1 MFRPPDS
8 VFPDRVLR
16 GSAAAEPAVTAPAPD
31 ADAALLA
38 AYAQGDA
45 AAGAALTA
53 RLAPRLFA
61 YAARLLADRAE
72 AEDVTQEVM
81 LRLWR
86 IAPQWRAGEAKV
98 STWAYRVT
106 ANLCT
111 DRLRRRR
118 SRPGVALDLVAEPT
132 DPGPGAEA
140 GMIAADRAQALD
152 AALQAL
158 PDRQRQA
165 VVLRHLEGLSN
176 PEIAVIL
183 DIGVEAVES
192 LIARGKRALTARL
205 AGQRAALGYDDD

>member
-8 VFPDRVLR
+8 AFPDRVLR
-16 GSAAAEPAVTAPAPD
+16 GPAAAEPVFTGPAPD

-45 AAGAALTA
+45 SAGAALTA

-61 YAARLLADRAE
+61 YAARLLADRTE

-165 VVLRHLEGLSN
+165 VVLRHLDGLSN

-183 DIGVEAVES
+183 DVGVEAVES